1 MRKKNVKNF
10 DIAININICFF
21 YFQSLNSRYENA
33 DILEIAVNLISS
45 NRDENLLTEKTFENG
60 FGYCRDETLK
70 FLQNIETRQSNRIKN
85 VLQKCLNSGG
95 VEESE
100 QITYENENNLNIEM
114 EEEQIVLRDF
124 VHNEEFIE
132 PLRNRVVLDKLRNKI
147 FEKRRQRRAFQRV
160 QMNNGENMWR
170 PW

>member
-1 MRKKNVKNF
+1 M
-10 DIAININICFF
+10 
-21 YFQSLNSRYENA
+21 
-33 DILEIAVNLISS
+33 AVNLISS
-45 NRDENLLTEKTFENG
+45 NRDGNLITEKTFQNG

-70 FLQNIETRQSNRIKN
+70 FLNEIETNQSNRIKN
-85 VLQKCLNSGG
+85 VLQKCLQSG
-95 VEESE
+95 ESE
-100 QITYENENNLNIEM
+100 QKPYLNEN
-114 EEEQIVLRDF
+114 EEEQIVLRDV
-124 VHNEEFIE
+124 VHNVEFIE